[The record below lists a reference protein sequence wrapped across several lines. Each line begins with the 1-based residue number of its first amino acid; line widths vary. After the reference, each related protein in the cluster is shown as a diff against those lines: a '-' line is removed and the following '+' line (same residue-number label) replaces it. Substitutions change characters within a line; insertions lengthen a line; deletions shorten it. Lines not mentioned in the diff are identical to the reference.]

1 MTLIDLLLLL
11 LIAGV
16 CGAVAQALTGYTRG
30 GCIVSIIVGFVGA
43 FLGLWLANRFD
54 LPTFFVITVGG
65 RAFPIVWS
73 VIGGVVCSVLLG
85 MLTRRR

>member
-11 LIAGV
+11 VIAGV
-16 CGAVAQALTGYTRG
+16 CGAVAQALTGYSHG
-30 GCIVSIIVGFVGA
+30 GCIVAIIVGFVGA
-43 FLGLWLANRFD
+43 FLGLWLANTFN
-54 LPTFFVITVGG
+54 LPKFFVIDVGG

-73 VIGGVVCSVLLG
+73 VIGGVLLSVVIG